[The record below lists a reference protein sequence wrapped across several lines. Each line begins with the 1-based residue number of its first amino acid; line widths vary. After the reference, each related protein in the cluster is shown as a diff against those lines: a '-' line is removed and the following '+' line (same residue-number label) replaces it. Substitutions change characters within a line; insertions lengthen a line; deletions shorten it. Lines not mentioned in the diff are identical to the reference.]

1 MREKIAIEKR
11 RPDGRAAD
19 EIRAIATEVG
29 VTPRTHGSGLFTRGQ
44 TQALTLVTLGTAKEE
59 QRIDDLSLDTKKRYI
74 HHYNFPPFSVGETGF
89 MRGPKRRD
97 IGHGALAER
106 ALVPVIPDAETFP
119 YTMRVVSEILESNGS
134 SSMASVCGST
144 MALMDAGVPITSP
157 VAGIA
162 MGLIKEGENSI
173 VLTDIQGAEDH
184 LGDMDFKVAGTK
196 DGITALQMDI
206 KITGVSADLLRQA
219 LAQAREA
226 RLSILASMA
235 QAISEPRTELS
246 PYAPQVVTVKI
257 DSDQIGLIIGKGGET
272 IRGLEEEFDC
282 KIDIEEDGFVRIY
295 ASSAAM
301 GEGCRQR
308 IEEMTRP
315 IGVGTVYRDRKVVKT
330 AEFGAFVELRKGTD
344 GLLHASRISPGVR
357 VDSVD
362 QVLTRGDV
370 VTVEVTEVD
379 TERGRVGL
387 KLVSKTENG
396 AEITAEAIG
405 VRYKEQFPNAGQ
417 GGGQRPPRDGER
429 SGGGGREPAA
439 SAPGATAV
447 AAAAAVP
454 SSDLREVRAAGLAVS
469 LAGDESAP
477 PLVLLHGLAERRQVF
492 DRLMPLLVA
501 APARRSR
508 STSRASAAS
517 PPLPGGGF
525 DLGVVC
531 ERVAAVIA
539 ELGLE
544 RPAMLG
550 HSLGGGVAVRYAAE
564 RPGALRALTLIAP
577 AGLIATGAVRPSRR
591 HPRLHALG
599 RRALRAA
606 IPLIA
611 AQPRPARAR
620 VRTRRR
626 RLRRSSTRR
635 SRASCMMGAAQGR
648 STPAAGIEIVYA
660 GPARPARR
668 AHAAR
673 ARGLGRARSRRLPA
687 LRRAGCGTRC
697 PTAAS
702 CCCPSRARADV
713 RGAGRGAAAAGS
725 ARASRAH
732 LT

>member
-1 MREKIAIEKR
+1 
-11 RPDGRAAD
+11 
-19 EIRAIATEVG
+19 
-29 VTPRTHGSGLFTRGQ
+29 
-44 TQALTLVTLGTAKEE
+44 
-59 QRIDDLSLDTKKRYI
+59 
-74 HHYNFPPFSVGETGF
+74 

-235 QAISEPRTELS
+235 KAISEPRTELS

-429 SGGGGREPAA
+429 SGGGGRDR
-439 SAPGATAV
+439 G
-447 AAAAAVP
+447 
-454 SSDLREVRAAGLAVS
+454 
-469 LAGDESAP
+469 
-477 PLVLLHGLAERRQVF
+477 ER
-492 DRLMPLLVA
+492 P
-501 APARRSR
+501 RRHS
-508 STSRASAAS
+508 
-517 PPLPGGGF
+517 GGG
-525 DLGVVC
+525 G
-531 ERVAAVIA
+531 
-539 ELGLE
+539 GS
-544 RPAMLG
+544 RP
-550 HSLGGGVAVRYAAE
+550 E
-564 RPGALRALTLIAP
+564 
-577 AGLIATGAVRPSRR
+577 
-591 HPRLHALG
+591 
-599 RRALRAA
+599 
-606 IPLIA
+606 
-611 AQPRPARAR
+611 
-620 VRTRRR
+620 
-626 RLRRSSTRR
+626 
-635 SRASCMMGAAQGR
+635 
-648 STPAAGIEIVYA
+648 
-660 GPARPARR
+660 
-668 AHAAR
+668 
-673 ARGLGRARSRRLPA
+673 
-687 LRRAGCGTRC
+687 
-697 PTAAS
+697 
-702 CCCPSRARADV
+702 
-713 RGAGRGAAAAGS
+713 
-725 ARASRAH
+725 
-732 LT
+732 